1 MSFVNVSIDW
11 GPGVQVGGVGGNLL
25 YDIYVCFKAVVSPTK
40 LFSPREQ
47 GYNFQRLFMILAC
60 VAFPAKVVCWTSV
73 GIWCPDIL
81 KIYFI

>member
-11 GPGVQVGGVGGNLL
+11 GPGVEVGGVGET
-25 YDIYVCFKAVVSPTK
+25 CCMTFMHFKAVASPTK

-47 GYNFQRLFMILAC
+47 GHNFQRLFMMVAC

-73 GIWCPDIL
+73 RIWCPDIL